1 MIATRIVLTLLLI
14 FGAFAVGNSLNCS
27 VCSSAISWDDC
38 TKNAQVKTCTL
49 AGVNA
54 AHAVMV
60 AYNPNLV
67 QGTAQDEFSC
77 FEFQAN
83 LKDPG
88 PSELPVTFSRD
99 CTFKK
104 VDFCKGWLER
114 VEVVKCET
122 SGSGGLAAMGAL
134 VVAGFFA
141 VYSRL

>member
-1 MIATRIVLTLLLI
+1 M
-14 FGAFAVGNSLNCS
+14 
-27 VCSSAISWDDC
+27 
-38 TKNAQVKTCTL
+38 KTCTL

-67 QGTAQDEFSC
+67 QGTTQDEFSC

-88 PSELPVTFSRD
+88 PSELSVTFSRD

-134 VVAGFFA
+134 VVAGFLA
-141 VYSRL
+141 VYSGL